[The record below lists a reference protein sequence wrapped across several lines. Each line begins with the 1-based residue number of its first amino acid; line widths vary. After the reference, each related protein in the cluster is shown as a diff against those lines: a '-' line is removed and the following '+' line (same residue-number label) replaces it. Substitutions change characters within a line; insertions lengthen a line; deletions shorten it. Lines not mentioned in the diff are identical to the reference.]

1 MKALVKS
8 LVVLSFAFAISAPAL
23 ASTNYCQKERTHF
36 MNEAQLHTDSS
47 AEAARYSNN
56 PNAFNEEVM
65 AENDRYVE
73 FVIKCGT
80 QKQAISS
87 MQKEL
92 RRLYTQVIQMAALA
106 EHAPSRQ
113 SQPAITIQPSRP
125 SMEELIMQQPTRPPV
140 RNNIDCTSRDVNG
153 TVYTNCN

>member
-1 MKALVKS
+1 MRNLIKS
-8 LVVLSFAFAISAPAL
+8 LVVSSFVFAVSAPAL
-23 ASTNYCQKERTHF
+23 ASTNYCQEERSHF
-36 MNEAQLHTDSS
+36 MSEAQLHTDPS
-47 AEAARYSNN
+47 AEAARYSKNQ
-56 PNAFNEEVM
+56 NAFNEEVM

-92 RRLYTQVIQMAALA
+92 RRLYNQVIQMNALA
-106 EHAPSRQ
+106 ERTPSRQ
-113 SQPAITIQPSRP
+113 TQPTITIQPSRP
-125 SMEELIMQQPTRPPV
+125 SMEELIMQQPTHPPV
-140 RNNIDCTSRDVNG
+140 SNNINCTSRDVNG